1 MEPLTTMGSVS
12 AIDGAIK
19 KKQKTKQNKKKTT
32 NKQTGKGVAR
42 AGKRTALVILNKN
55 MNDIY

>member
-19 KKQKTKQNKKKTT
+19 KKQKTKQNKKKQQT
-32 NKQTGKGVAR
+32 NKLEKVLQEQENEQ
-42 AGKRTALVILNKN
+42 L
-55 MNDIY
+55 